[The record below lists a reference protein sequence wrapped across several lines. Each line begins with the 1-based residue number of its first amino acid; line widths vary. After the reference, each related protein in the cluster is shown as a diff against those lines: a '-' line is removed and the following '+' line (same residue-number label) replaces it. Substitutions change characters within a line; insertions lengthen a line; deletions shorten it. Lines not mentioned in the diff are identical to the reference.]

1 MEESEESS
9 RGITRQSSSSSR
21 SRLGLLSQSHSLLN
35 PRQGLLSQTG
45 ELLNN
50 PTIHSQSRMGSA
62 HSASSSR
69 TNSVPVE
76 QGNDSRVSVNQP
88 STSSARD
95 RLDQS
100 SSTMAEIVTDLR
112 QTLTDTKLVLQ
123 FSLFLRTKIDRNKS
137 DDPQYKKMS
146 EQWLDFGNIC
156 EQVFQLP
163 EDQNDTKINLM
174 VEIGETFLGKP
185 PDGYNMA
192 LQNQL
197 NRRELKNHCKNLSEK
212 VTSGA
217 DDSLLRDGYEYLYGK
232 LDQKH
237 DVFRKIYRPTTRL
250 AALMCTLS

>member
-1 MEESEESS
+1 
-9 RGITRQSSSSSR
+9 
-21 SRLGLLSQSHSLLN
+21 
-35 PRQGLLSQTG
+35 
-45 ELLNN
+45 
-50 PTIHSQSRMGSA
+50 MGSA

-69 TNSVPVE
+69 TNSVSE
-76 QGNDSRVSVNQP
+76 QQGNDSRVNVNQP
-88 STSSARD
+88 STSSAQD

-123 FSLFLRTKIDRNKS
+123 FRLFLRTKIDRNKS

-146 EQWLDFGNIC
+146 EQWLDFVDIC

-174 VEIGETFLGKP
+174 VEIGEKFLGKP

-197 NRRELKNHCKNLSEK
+197 NRRELKSHCKNLSEK
-212 VTSGA
+212 VTSYA
-217 DDSLLRDGYEYLYGK
+217 DDSLLRDGYEYVYGK

-237 DVFRKIYRPTTRL
+237 DVFRKTYRPTTRL
-250 AALMCTLS
+250 AAFVCALS

>member
-9 RGITRQSSSSSR
+9 RSITRQSSSSSR

-69 TNSVPVE
+69 TNSVSVQ

-88 STSSARD
+88 STSSAQD

-123 FSLFLRTKIDRNKS
+123 FRLFLRTKIDRNKS

-146 EQWLDFGNIC
+146 EQWLDFVNIS

-174 VEIGETFLGKP
+174 VEIGEKFLGKP

-212 VTSGA
+212 VTSEA
-217 DDSLLRDGYEYLYGK
+217 DDSLLRDGYEYVYGK

-237 DVFRKIYRPTTRL
+237 DVFRKTYRPTTRL